1 MQGHLPIYDLSLH
14 TLTVRLSIHLWEDTL
29 SSRSNPEIKA
39 DKAENFKAHTYVHSS
54 RQSINVQMKYVDD
67 DCMCRHLMKYF
78 VQLLQALLSKL
89 VPGTCHKFLLDV
101 TIHMTYM

>member
-1 MQGHLPIYDLSLH
+1 
-14 TLTVRLSIHLWEDTL
+14 
-29 SSRSNPEIKA
+29 
-39 DKAENFKAHTYVHSS
+39 
-54 RQSINVQMKYVDD
+54 MKYVDD